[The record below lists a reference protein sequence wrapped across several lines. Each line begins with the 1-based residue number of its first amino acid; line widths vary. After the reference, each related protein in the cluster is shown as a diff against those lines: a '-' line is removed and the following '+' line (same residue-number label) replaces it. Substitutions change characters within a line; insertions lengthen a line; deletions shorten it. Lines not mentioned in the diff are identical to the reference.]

1 MTKHRDVNKCRPKE
15 KCKMAALIRQANS
28 GYEMANKPQIKKKE
42 DIVEEKKQINKLSK
56 LRKRRQEMSASNVTK
71 AGYT

>member
-1 MTKHRDVNKCRPKE
+1 MTKHRNVNKCRPNE
-15 KCKMAALIRQANS
+15 KCKTAALIMQANS

-42 DIVEEKKQINKLSK
+42 DMVKEKKQINKLSK
-56 LRKRRQEMSASNVTK
+56 LIKRRQEMAASNVTM